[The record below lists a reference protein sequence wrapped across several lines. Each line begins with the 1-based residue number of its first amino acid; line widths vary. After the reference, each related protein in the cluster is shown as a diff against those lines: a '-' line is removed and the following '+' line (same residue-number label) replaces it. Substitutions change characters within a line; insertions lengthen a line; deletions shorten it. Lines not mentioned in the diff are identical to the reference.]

1 MKLKTGFQGVVQDH
15 LRRDLTPV
23 KSVSHFGMSSG
34 SPVTD
39 AGVVRAGTGFQGFFD
54 DVVSWGTNAVNDV
67 TGAVTEA
74 TGISSEDQLTAL
86 QQGGMAVAGSVMY
99 QGGASPQVVTQSSNV
114 QYPGLPPGAVPI
126 PASFEATLKKYGLSK
141 EILVYGGAAVGGL
154 VLLLL
159 LWPKKK
165 RSSGPQYQP
174 VYVTQTL
181 PGTTAGMPVQANP
194 KGKYEAWKYAAH
206 MKKARKDFSRKL
218 KQKKI

>member
-1 MKLKTGFQGVVQDH
+1 MKLKTGYQGIAQDH

-23 KSVSHFGMSSG
+23 RSVPHYGMGNG

-39 AGVVRAGTGFQGFFD
+39 AGVIRAGTGFQGFFD
-54 DVVSWGTNAVNDV
+54 DVVSWGSTAVNDV

-74 TGISSEDQLTAL
+74 TGISAQDQLTAL
-86 QQGGMAVAGSVMY
+86 EQGGMAVAGSVMY

-114 QYPGLPPGAVPI
+114 QYPGLPAGSVPI
-126 PASFEATLKKYGLSK
+126 PATFEAQLKKYGLSK

-165 RSSGPQYQP
+165 SRSSPPPFYQP
-174 VYVTQTL
+174 VYVQQTL
-181 PGTTAGMPVQANP
+181 PGAPAGMPVAANP
-194 KGKYEAWKYAAH
+194 KR
-206 MKKARKDFSRKL
+206 KKRRK
-218 KQKKI
+218 